1 MIQKKDKSIESNGNI
16 NYNNYRIEIGRLEDG
31 KYLKIIIYVNS
42 GGKENG
48 RSSDILSR
56 VGIQDDK
63 RGVS

>member
-31 KYLKIIIYVNS
+31 KYLKIIIYVNL
-42 GGKENG
+42 GGEENG

>member
-31 KYLKIIIYVNS
+31 KYLKIIIYVNL
-42 GGKENG
+42 GGEENG

-56 VGIQDDK
+56 MGIWDDK

>member
-31 KYLKIIIYVNS
+31 KYLKIIIYVNL
-42 GGKENG
+42 GGEENG

-63 RGVS
+63 RGVC